1 MFMQQPRIVR
11 SVVARLMM
19 GCMLLISG
27 LAQAAPVST
36 SSLIA
41 PQSVVASDADR
52 EKLMTLIQ
60 RDDIAE
66 QLSAFGVDPIDAQ
79 MRVAD
84 MSAAEVADLNQQIDS
99 LPAGAGVLGAVVLI
113 FIVFIITDMLGATN
127 IFNFVHPVR

>member
-41 PQSVVASDADR
+41 PQSVAATDADR

-66 QLSAFGVDPIDAQ
+66 QLSAFGVDPVDAQ

-84 MSAAEVADLNQQIDS
+84 MTAAEVADLNQQIDS